1 MFFSCSSL
9 KKLNLDNFNTI
20 NISNMSYMFNK
31 CPLLNEI
38 IVSRINTSNLLDKS
52 FTFYGCLD
60 ELISKIKFNEGN

>member
-1 MFFSCSSL
+1 
-9 KKLNLDNFNTI
+9 
-20 NISNMSYMFNK
+20 MSYMFNK

-38 IVSRINTSNLLDKS
+38 IVSRVNTSNLLDKN